1 MPMLFVKKEIIVPIE
16 FPRVVYPSVQP
27 KWDGKS
33 YDKLDSIRVENA
45 EEYKAL
51 TVDFVLNFKEV
62 TNIVKPKR
70 KHHIRKQP
78 KLEV

>member
-1 MPMLFVKKEIIVPIE
+1 MLYEEKKVQVLIE
-16 FPRVVYPSVQP
+16 FPRIVYPSVQP

-33 YDKLDSIRVENA
+33 YDKLESIRVENT

-51 TVDFVLNFKEV
+51 KVDFVLNFKEV
-62 TNIVKPKR
+62 TNIVKEKR
-70 KHHIRKQP
+70 KAPAKKQQ

>member
-1 MPMLFVKKEIIVPIE
+1 MPMLFVKKEINVPIE

-70 KHHIRKQP
+70 KPPIRKQP

>member
-1 MPMLFVKKEIIVPIE
+1 MPMLFVKKEVEVPID
-16 FPRVVYPSVQP
+16 FPRVVFPSVQP
-27 KWDGKS
+27 KWDGKD
-33 YDKLDSIRVENA
+33 YNKLEYIRVENA

-51 TVDFVLNFKEV
+51 KVDFVLNFKEV

-70 KHHIRKQP
+70 KPPIRKQP